1 MEEESKKFKIRLIDI
16 IAIIAIILIA
26 LIIIFMLVF
35 YNKENRINNTND
47 KALRIENSESLNR
60 KKIVNDLNKNIDE
73 SKIISMIN
81 LSKEEFYEYKNKFLG
96 KESKGISNNIIQKN
110 ESKKAAKRNFLVLE
124 NFILNSDKKLTQS
137 LYEYLNTN
145 FEDKYN
151 MIYARVFSGMIKF
164 YFADI
169 RIENMSIV
177 SRTDGPAGGKQIEID
192 INSNYILAYCFGAKE
207 YDENSFYEDI
217 GLYGFEGVSSFD
229 EARDKDIKK
238 YIDTKIM
245 SYDYIEYWAN
255 LSNFTTN

>member
-1 MEEESKKFKIRLIDI
+1 MEEESKKFKIRLIDIIAI

-96 KESKGISNNIIQKN
+96 KESKGISNSIIQKN

-124 NFILNSDKKLTQS
+124 NFILNFESRYNINQILK
-137 LYEYLNTN
+137 YEYLNTN

-177 SRTDGPAGGKQIEID
+177 SRID
-192 INSNYILAYCFGAKE
+192 RRSCWRK
-207 YDENSFYEDI
+207 
-217 GLYGFEGVSSFD
+217 
-229 EARDKDIKK
+229 
-238 YIDTKIM
+238 
-245 SYDYIEYWAN
+245 
-255 LSNFTTN
+255 TNRNRH